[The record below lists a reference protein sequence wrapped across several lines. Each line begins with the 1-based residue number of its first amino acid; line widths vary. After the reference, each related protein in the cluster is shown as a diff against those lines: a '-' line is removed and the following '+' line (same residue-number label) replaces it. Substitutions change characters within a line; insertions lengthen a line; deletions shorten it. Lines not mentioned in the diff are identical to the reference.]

1 MQKPIIPIHEISP
14 EWKQGLINLGI
25 LEMRDGEIH
34 IKENVPTAQTK
45 A

>member
-1 MQKPIIPIHEISP
+1 MQRPIIEIREISP
-14 EWKQGLINLGI
+14 EWKQGLIDLGI

-34 IKENVPTAQTK
+34 VKENVPTAPTK